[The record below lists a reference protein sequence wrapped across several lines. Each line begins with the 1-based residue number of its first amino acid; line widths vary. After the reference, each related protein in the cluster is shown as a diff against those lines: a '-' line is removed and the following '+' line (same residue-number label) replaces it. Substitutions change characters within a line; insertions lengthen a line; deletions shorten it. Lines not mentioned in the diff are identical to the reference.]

1 MRKFLI
7 LVLPIAVLALGV
19 TYAYFSTNLNIG
31 NRTAP
36 NVVETGT
43 LDWNVYLAHEWWDTP
58 DIRDYIWVPGTDILI
73 PEDWLYDVGN
83 ATIFKNGDTITIELS
98 NVYPGYVAVAHFVFV
113 NDGTIPSKLDSVN
126 ISIVDP
132 NGVANGTIVAVHLWG
147 RATFNDLPWT
157 TKPVRG
163 WLDYRIITY
172 LPDLSEYLEFAL
184 KWFDPVF
191 LPGDYI
197 AFCKPPNATNVTV
210 NFTLIDPR
218 VPPEIVSML
227 NNTDSFALFFPPK
240 EFLLESEMPQNAKL
254 KFNLTLR
261 FTQYNAPVSPLPLPP
276 PIIE

>member
-1 MRKFLI
+1 MRKLLI
-7 LVLPIAVLALGV
+7 LVLPIAVLALGL

-31 NRTAP
+31 NQTAP

-43 LDWNVYLAHEWWDTP
+43 LDWNVYLAHEWGVDAP
-58 DIRDYIWVPGTDILI
+58 DIRDYIGLLKLI

-83 ATIFKNGDTITIELS
+83 ATISKNGDTVTIELS
-98 NVYPGYVAVAHFVFV
+98 NVYPGYAAVAHFVFI
-113 NDGTIPSKLDSVN
+113 NDGTIPSKLNSVN

-132 NGVANGTIVAVHLWG
+132 NGVANGTIVVVHLWG

-163 WLDYRIITY
+163 WLGYHIVTY
-172 LPDLSEYLEFAL
+172 LPDLPKYLESAL
-184 KWFDPVF
+184 KWGDPVF

-197 AFCKPPNATNVTV
+197 AFCKPPNATNATV
-210 NFTLIDPR
+210 NLTLIDPR

-227 NNTDSFALFFPPK
+227 NNTDSFALFFPSK
-240 EFLLESEMPQNAKL
+240 ELFPVEDSEIPQNAKL
-254 KFNLTLR
+254 KFNLTLK
-261 FTQYNAPVSPLPLPP
+261 FTQYNALVSPPPLSP